1 MTLHDSE
8 NTFVLGVFL
17 CLVALVAAA
26 ALALVSGITKKP
38 IERAKEKNR
47 NAMLKCLNLPKFDR
61 TGSSVEV
68 GERRF
73 STVSEAGRV
82 VGFVGEGKSKGYGGD
97 IEAMVGFSPDGR
109 ITGVQI
115 LKHKETP
122 GLGANVC
129 DRTFKRTILNLFA
142 KAPDV
147 PGNDYL
153 DQFAG
158 RPASGAG
165 NWRTKKDGGEFIY
178 HTGATVTSRAVVD
191 LVNGIASDFAKSRK
205 TIEERSK

>member
-1 MTLHDSE
+1 MNLRDSE

-17 CLVALVAAA
+17 CLVALAAAA
-26 ALALVSGITKKP
+26 ALAWVSGITEGP
-38 IERAKEKNR
+38 IKQAKEKNR
-47 NAMLKCLNLPKFDR
+47 NATLERLNLGEFKR
-61 TGSSVEV
+61 IGKVEVV
-68 GERRF
+68 GERKF
-73 STVSEAGRV
+73 YAVYKGSGL

-109 ITGVQI
+109 ITGVQV
-115 LKHKETP
+115 LRHKETP

-142 KAPDV
+142 PAPAV
-147 PGNDYL
+147 PDNEYL

-158 RPASGAG
+158 RSAADAG
-165 NWRTKKDGGEFIY
+165 DWRTKKDGGEFLY
-178 HTGATVTSRAVVD
+178 RTGATVTSRAVVD